1 MSKYTTE
8 LRFICESLAGL
19 LDSEGYNSIDS
30 ILEKSWDKIF
40 SFDFPIYDENYR
52 KPLCIKILKNF
63 YTREI
68 SEETFGLWKLRLDSK
83 MNLIMPYYNQLYNSE
98 LIKFEPLIDVNT
110 TTSHKLDKTGKTTG
124 TNSTNT
130 NSNIQAT
137 NKNLYSDTPQG
148 SLQNVE
154 NETYLTN
161 ARLISDNQSN
171 TNIANNNYSENITN
185 TDEYIE
191 NITGKSAG
199 ASYSK
204 MLMEFRE
211 SFLNIDQQIIEELN
225 PLFMLIW

>member
-110 TTSHKLDKTGKTTG
+110 TTSHKLDKTGKTIG

-130 NSNIQAT
+130 NSNINAT

-199 ASYSK
+199 PSYSK
-204 MLMEFRE
+204 MLMEFRQ
-211 SFLNIDQQIIEELN
+211 SFLNIDQQIIE
-225 PLFMLIW
+225 IGRAHV